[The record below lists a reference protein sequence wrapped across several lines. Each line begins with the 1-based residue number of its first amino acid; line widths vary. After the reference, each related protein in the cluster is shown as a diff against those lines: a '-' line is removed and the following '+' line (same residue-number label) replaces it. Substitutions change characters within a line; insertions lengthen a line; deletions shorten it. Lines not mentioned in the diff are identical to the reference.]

1 MTVNYKNKEVLYDLY
16 VKKQYSSTQI
26 SKMAGV
32 APGTIAS
39 NLHKNNISIRPI
51 SIRNHLYRTNHCKL
65 SSKFLDFIYGE
76 LLGDM
81 SLYTPSGYS
90 AGLKC
95 ASKYKNYIYWIA
107 GCLKKFGIKQS
118 GKINV
123 RIINDRNYYHYVSKT
138 YKELMEVR
146 NLFYP
151 KGTKIIPQSFDFNPI
166 VLRQWYIG
174 DGSLCWPC
182 GNRSNNIM
190 ICTAGFKKDDI
201 IKAIEKINALGIK
214 ASYARSANSIYINT
228 SSTVDFLD
236 YIGPCPVE
244 CYSYKWATKNRT
256 GQLEMPL
263 KN

>member
-1 MTVNYKNKEVLYDLY
+1 MIVNYKNKEILYDLY
-16 VKKQYSSTQI
+16 VNKQYSSTQI

-32 APGTIAS
+32 APGTIAYT
-39 NLHKNNISIRPI
+39 LHKNNIPIRPI

-90 AGLKC
+90 AGIKY
-95 ASKYKNYIYWIA
+95 ASKHEEYIYWLSD
-107 GCLKKFGIKQS
+107 CLKEFGIERS
-118 GKINV
+118 GRIIV
-123 RIINDRNYYHYVSKT
+123 RIINNRKYYHYVSKT
-138 YKELMEVR
+138 YSELMEVR
-146 NLFYP
+146 TLFYP
-151 KGTKIIPQSFDFNPI
+151 NGKKVIPQSLDFNPI
-166 VLRQWYIG
+166 LLRQWYIG

-190 ICTAGFKKDDI
+190 ICTAGFKKGDV
-201 IKAIEKINALGIK
+201 IKAINKINALGIK
-214 ASYARSANSIYINT
+214 ASYARAANSIYIT
-228 SSTVDFLD
+228 TYSTVDFLD

-244 CYSYKWATKNRT
+244 CYQYKWAIKNRIN
-256 GQLEMPL
+256 QLEMPL